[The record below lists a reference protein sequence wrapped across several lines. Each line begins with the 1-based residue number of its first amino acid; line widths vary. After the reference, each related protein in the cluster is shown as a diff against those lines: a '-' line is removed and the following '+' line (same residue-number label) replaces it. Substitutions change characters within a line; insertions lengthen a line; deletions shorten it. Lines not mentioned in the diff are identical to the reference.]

1 MRCLGGILLLLCWPL
16 LAAAQAPPATQ
27 QYDSL
32 LQTLRTTRKSQDYPA
47 YLAAALQFRDFLHSS
62 PASLVPVVRAYSLT
76 SNLPAAL
83 EAFRQ
88 FVAMGQYSDEFLN
101 SADFAALRSD
111 PGFAPLAVAMKGSQT
126 ATSLAT
132 TSFTLGAL
140 SSLVAED
147 VDYSTSIKSFLFT
160 SVRGKKIFAAT
171 SDGQVREFAH
181 PAINLPLLALK
192 VDSRHGILWVSAV
205 GLRDFSS
212 VPAAAR
218 GQSVLLCYDLTSG
231 KLLRQLDGPPSAV
244 LGDFTISSVGDLF
257 LADNGGAVYRLPHDS
272 SAFERLDHGEFTSPQ
287 TPALSVDAQLLFVP
301 DYTRGI
307 AVLELASRTLRWLDP
322 QGQYALSGIDGLYFF
337 EGKLIA
343 AQNGTSPE
351 RVVLFTLD
359 PTLSRITSETVI
371 ERSTPSLGDPTHGVM
386 VDKSFFYIA
395 NSGWDT
401 VDDHGALRPG
411 TTPTPPRL
419 MRFAVP

>member
-1 MRCLGGILLLLCWPL
+1 
-16 LAAAQAPPATQ
+16 
-27 QYDSL
+27 
-32 LQTLRTTRKSQDYPA
+32 
-47 YLAAALQFRDFLHSS
+47 
-62 PASLVPVVRAYSLT
+62 VVRAYSLT